1 MNSFI
6 NTFFKVG
13 IKEVLLALPAP
24 MAASTSA
31 FKNARKI
38 VSRIST
44 AITDT
49 EPFKVTSGTSMIKIP
64 LLFKIIVFNKF
75 LLLVREYWANK
86 GHNQ

>member
-1 MNSFI
+1 MKILALLAAAISAFSISEQQANEFLRYKTARYFVNSFI
-6 NTFFKVG
+6 NFKVG
-13 IKEVLLALPAP
+13 RKEVLLALPAP

-49 EPFKVTSGTSMIKIP
+49 EPFKVTS
-64 LLFKIIVFNKF
+64 
-75 LLLVREYWANK
+75 
-86 GHNQ
+86 